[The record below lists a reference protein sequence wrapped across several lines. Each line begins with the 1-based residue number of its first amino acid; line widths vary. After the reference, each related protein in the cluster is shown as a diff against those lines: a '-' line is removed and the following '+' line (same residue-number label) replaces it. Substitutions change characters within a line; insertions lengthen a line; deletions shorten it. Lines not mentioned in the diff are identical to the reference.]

1 MSLLPARACEPDHS
15 RRRGAHLLARTRTTR
30 HGQRV
35 GAAMGRRSPG
45 LDAGPAASPSP
56 GFVIG
61 PGQTCEP
68 DADQRGFIF
77 ARAGDVELPTQRAHA
92 VAAADGGATVE
103 LGFAE
108 LNMAPSGRHGLVVS
122 EGRPSSCAGRW
133 AEATIPDSSSRGA
146 WEWTHRGASSCRS
159 EANGRTSRPGPGCA
173 NRRCEA
179 RVTPQ
184 ARRQSPPTPDHSMC
198 TCIAPRRPRHHRQ
211 RRRDRDPH
219 LRAPRPASAQA
230 RFRKR

>member
-92 VAAADGGATVE
+92 IAAADGGATVE

-108 LNMAPSGRHGLVVS
+108 LNM
-122 EGRPSSCAGRW
+122 
-133 AEATIPDSSSRGA
+133 EATIPDSSSRGA